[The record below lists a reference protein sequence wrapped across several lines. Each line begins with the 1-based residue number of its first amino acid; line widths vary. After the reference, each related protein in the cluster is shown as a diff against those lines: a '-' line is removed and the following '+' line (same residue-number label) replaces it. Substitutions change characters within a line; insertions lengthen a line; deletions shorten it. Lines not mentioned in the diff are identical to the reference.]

1 MNLWTKDISGQIKSV
16 SIATSDSIGQNN
28 SEVYVLV
35 NGVQFGEKINP
46 TNDMTKFTF
55 SDSTLPSGKIEIV
68 WNTLSGGLSYYIQS
82 VEVEYQE

>member
-1 MNLWTKDISGQIKSV
+1 M
-16 SIATSDSIGQNN
+16 
-28 SEVYVLV
+28 LV
-35 NGVQFGEKINP
+35 NGVQFGEKKRL

-55 SDSTLPSGKIEIV
+55 SEDSLPSGKIEIV